1 MKLEVKGQPFV
12 VYFLKFEG
20 PGFLLTTLCFFG
32 GLIIVIIVD
41 STLEMVWTR
50 SSNCTL
56 DYHSEK
62 MLLFQEKSTRSSAC
76 GFM

>member
-1 MKLEVKGQPFV
+1 MKGQPFV

-41 STLEMVWTR
+41 SASAMVWMR
-50 SSNCTL
+50 SSNFKS

>member
-1 MKLEVKGQPFV
+1 VI
-12 VYFLKFEG
+12 YFLKFEG
-20 PGFLLTTLCFFG
+20 PGFLLTTLRFFG

-41 STLEMVWTR
+41 SASAMVWTR
-50 SSNCTL
+50 SSNCTS

-62 MLLFQEKSTRSSAC
+62 MLLFQEKSTRISAC